1 MENKEKNMLTSK
13 QRAYLRSLANS
24 IDTILM
30 VGKGGMSEQII
41 AQAESALKAREL
53 IKGKVLES
61 CDLSVREVADMI
73 AEATRSEIVLV
84 IGTKFVLYKRN
95 EKEPKIELPKSKKK

>member
-1 MENKEKNMLTSK
+1 MLTSK

-73 AEATRSEIVLV
+73 AEATRSEVVLV